1 MSELNGDLLRADE
14 KIEQGIEWTDTMLI
28 PVAGEKMEFGFSLL
42 DETVRQRVQEALPM
56 DEFRQYKNDGVSE
69 EQERVMELQRKD
81 DLSEE
86 EQDELLELMEEINP
100 EEEGRKKLGDDAVDA
115 LMMAGKEALEPTD
128 EDVQDLLVA
137 EPEVQERVFGG
148 NIPSMMDKETAR
160 EGLRDYMQERVVGQP
175 FPIKYVLGQR
185 AYMET
190 VAVAGNGFQNQ

>member
-14 KIEQGIEWTDTMLI
+14 KIEQGIEWSDTMLI

-56 DEFRQYKNDGVSE
+56 DEFRQYKNDGVSQ
-69 EQERVMELQRKD
+69 EQERVMELQRKE
-81 DLSEE
+81 DLTEE
-86 EQDELLELMEEINP
+86 EQDELVELMEQINP
-100 EEEGRKKLGDDAVDA
+100 EEEGRKRLGDEAVDA

-128 EDVQDLLVA
+128 DDVNDLLTA
-137 EPEVQERVFGG
+137 DPEVQRKVFDG
-148 NIPSMMDKETAR
+148 NIPSVLDEEAAR
-160 EGLRDYMQERVVGQP
+160 EGLRDYMKERVVGQP